1 MMAGQ
6 MNFTPVIL
14 VHGGA
19 GDDFDD
25 RLAEFRQGVAAAAQ
39 AGWAVLANGGSAL
52 SAVEAAVRTL
62 EDDPTFDAGIGSF
75 LNQAGEVEMDAIIMD
90 GATLSSG
97 AVACIQRVRNP
108 VSVARLV
115 MERTS
120 HSLFVGAG
128 AEALARSF
136 GVPEY
141 PAELLVAQSSTH
153 LLRPEH
159 RNLPASLAFHPRQD
173 TVGAVA
179 LDGRGNLAAATSTGG
194 MAGKL
199 PGRVG
204 DSPIVG
210 CGAYADNFLGAVSC
224 TGHGE
229 DIMKVVLGKAAC
241 DLLGSGLHPQT
252 VAEMMV
258 QYLEQRTGG
267 PCGLVL
273 LDPQGRVGSA
283 YNTNHMVRAWI
294 QNGETIQISD

>member
-1 MMAGQ
+1 MTGQ
-6 MNFTPVIL
+6 ANLAPVIL

-25 RLAEFRQGVAAAAQ
+25 RLDEFRRGVGAAAQ
-39 AGWAVLANGGSAL
+39 AGWAVLAKGGTAL
-52 SAVEAAVRTL
+52 DAVEAAVRQL

-75 LNQAGEVEMDAIIMD
+75 LNQVGEVEMDAIVMD
-90 GATLSSG
+90 GASLDSG
-97 AVACIQRVRNP
+97 AVACIQRVQNP

-115 MERTS
+115 LERTE

-159 RNLPASLAFHPRQD
+159 RNLPPSLVLHPRQD

-179 LDGRGNLAAATSTGG
+179 LDGGGNLAAATSTGG

-210 CGAYADNFLGAVSC
+210 CGAYADNNLGAASC
-224 TGHGE
+224 SGRGE
-229 DIMKVVLGKAAC
+229 DIMKVVLSKAAC
-241 DLLGSGLHPQT
+241 DRLGSGLHPQT

-258 QYLEQRTGG
+258 TYLEQRTGG
-267 PCGLVL
+267 PCGLIL
-273 LDPQGRVGSA
+273 LDPQGQVGSA

-294 QNGETIQISD
+294 RNGEPLQIVD

>member
-1 MMAGQ
+1 M
-6 MNFTPVIL
+6 L

-25 RLAEFRQGVAAAAQ
+25 RLAEFHQGVTAATQ
-39 AGWAVLANGGSAL
+39 AGWAVLAKGGSAL
-52 SAVEAAVRTL
+52 DAVEAAVRTL
-62 EDDPTFDAGIGSF
+62 EDDPTFDAGIGSY
-75 LNQAGEVEMDAIIMD
+75 LNQAGEVEMDAMIMD
-90 GATLSSG
+90 GATLSNG

-159 RNLPASLAFHPRQD
+159 RNPPPSVAFHPRQD

-179 LDGRGNLAAATSTGG
+179 LDCQGNLAAATSTGG

-204 DSPIVG
+204 DSPLVG
-210 CGAYADNFLGAVSC
+210 CGAYADNWLGAASC
-224 TGHGE
+224 SGRGE
-229 DIMKVVLGKAAC
+229 DIMKVVLTKAAC
-241 DLLGSGLHPQT
+241 DRLEGGQHPQT
-252 VAEMMV
+252 VAEAMV
-258 QYLEQRTGG
+258 KYLEERTGG

-273 LDPQGRVGSA
+273 LDPQGQVGSA
-283 YNTNHMVRAWI
+283 FNTNHMVRAWI
-294 QNGETIQISD
+294 RNGEALQIFD